1 MKIKLA
7 KLNGKPEI
15 FYSIQGEGKSL
26 GRPSVFVRTS
36 LCNLHCVWCDTDY
49 TWNWEGTRFP
59 HVNDAKPG
67 YEKFNKDEYIAHL
80 PTEDV
85 VRSIA
90 AEDCKN
96 IVLTGGEPLLQQDE
110 LVNVMQQLRA
120 VDNDYWFETETNGTI
135 LPLED
140 FDLLVDQYNVSPKL
154 ANSGNPQKL
163 REKKRPYDFFA
174 SSAKAFFKFVVAEP
188 ADLDEVLLLI
198 ETYNIANEKVFLMP
212 EGTSPERL
220 RQKQQWVIETCKK
233 YGFNYTDRLHIQIY
247 GNKRGV

>member
-1 MKIKLA
+1 M
-7 KLNGKPEI
+7 
-15 FYSIQGEGKSL
+15 

-49 TWNWEGTRFP
+49 TWNWKGTRFP

-80 PTEDV
+80 TTEDV
-85 VRSIA
+85 ARSIE
-90 AEDCKN
+90 AEGCKN

-135 LPLED
+135 LPQED

-163 REKKRPYDFFA
+163 REKKRVYDFFA
-174 SSAKAFFKFVVAEP
+174 SSAKAFFKFVVAKP

-198 ETYNIANEKVFLMP
+198 KTYNIASEKVFLMP
-212 EGTSPERL
+212 EGTSPESL
-220 RQKQQWVIETCKK
+220 REKQQWVIETCKK